1 MNPEKEKNLKALESG
16 KNLSREQWKS
26 LIKDPT
32 KEDARIFAEKACRI
46 RDRQYG
52 KRVFIRGLI
61 EFTNYCRNDCYYCG
75 IRRSNCHA
83 SRYRLTGEEILE
95 CCRSGYE
102 LGFRTFVLQG
112 GEDPYFNDER
122 MTEIIRTIKKEFPD
136 CALTL
141 SIGEKERKSYEAF
154 RQAGAD
160 RYLLRHETADD
171 DHYRLLHPAEM
182 SLRHRKAC
190 LYTLKELGYQTGAG
204 FMVGTPGQT
213 ADTLAADME
222 FLQELKPEMV
232 GIGPFLPHHDTPFR
246 HQPAGDVGLTL
257 YLLSLVR
264 IMLPDVLLPATTAL
278 GTAAQNG
285 REAGV
290 LAGANV
296 VMPNLSPGNVREKYL
311 LYDNKICTGNE
322 AAENLRDLSSSM
334 SAIGYETVTD
344 RGDHKKFI

>member
-16 KNLSREQWKS
+16 EILSREQWKS
-26 LIKDPT
+26 LIKDLT
-32 KEDARIFAEKACRI
+32 KEDSRILAEKACRI

-95 CCRSGYE
+95 CCRSGYD

-160 RYLLRHETADD
+160 RYLLRHETATAS
-171 DHYRLLHPAEM
+171 HYAKLHPPEM
-182 SLRHRKAC
+182 SLAHRLQC
-190 LYTLKELGYQTGAG
+190 LDDLRDLGYQTGCG
-204 FMVGTPGQT
+204 IMVGSPYQT
-213 ADTLAADME
+213 WENLLADLRHMQRFDP
-222 FLQELKPEMV
+222 QMV
-232 GIGPFLPHHDTPFR
+232 GIGPFIPAKDTPFADE
-246 HQPAGDVGLTL
+246 PAGSLRDTL
-257 YLLSLVR
+257 WLLAVVR
-264 IMLPDVLLPATTAL
+264 LALPRVLLPATTAL
-278 GTAAQNG
+278 ATLDPRG
-285 REAGV
+285 REAG
-290 LAGANV
+290 LRAGANV
-296 VMPNLSPGNVREKYL
+296 LMPNLSPLSVRKKYA
-311 LYDNKICTGNE
+311 LYDNKATLDGE
-322 AAENLRDLSSSM
+322 AAENVAALSDWLRG
-334 SAIGYETVTD
+334 IGYEAVVD
-344 RGDHKKFI
+344 RGDYRT

>member
-16 KNLSREQWKS
+16 EILSREQWKS
-26 LIKDPT
+26 LIKDLT
-32 KEDARIFAEKACRI
+32 KEDSRILAEKACRI

-160 RYLLRHETADD
+160 RYLLRHETATAS
-171 DHYRLLHPAEM
+171 HYAKLHPPEM
-182 SLRHRKAC
+182 SLAHRLQC
-190 LYTLKELGYQTGAG
+190 LDDLRDLGYQTGCG
-204 FMVGTPGQT
+204 IMVGSPYQT
-213 ADTLAADME
+213 WENLLADLRHMQRFDP
-222 FLQELKPEMV
+222 QMV
-232 GIGPFLPHHDTPFR
+232 GIGPFIPAKDTPFADE
-246 HQPAGDVGLTL
+246 PAGSLRDTL
-257 YLLSLVR
+257 WLLAVVR
-264 IMLPDVLLPATTAL
+264 LALPRVLLPATTAL
-278 GTAAQNG
+278 ATLDPRG
-285 REAGV
+285 REAG
-290 LAGANV
+290 LRAGANV
-296 VMPNLSPGNVREKYL
+296 LMPNLSPLSVRKKYA
-311 LYDNKICTGNE
+311 LYDNKATLDGE
-322 AAENLRDLSSSM
+322 AAENVAALSDWLRG
-334 SAIGYETVTD
+334 IGYEAVVD
-344 RGDHKKFI
+344 RGDYRT